1 MKTFTKEEMMR
12 VLESNS
18 SRCLDSEQEREAL
31 LDSMFGAR
39 SRPGARTSLHEEVLG
54 PGLAVRYRDD
64 GFVGFI
70 FLNPDDHPTFVPAS
84 ELDPGWKEKLLKAI
98 R

>member
-1 MKTFTKEEMMR
+1 MKFTKDEMR
-12 VLESNS
+12 AILEKNQT
-18 SRCLDSEQEREAL
+18 RCLDDAGDREAI
-31 LDSMFGAR
+31 LDSIFSTR
-39 SRPGARTSLHEEVLG
+39 RRLDARTSIHEEVLG

-70 FLNPDDHPTFVPAS
+70 FLNPDDHATFVPAS